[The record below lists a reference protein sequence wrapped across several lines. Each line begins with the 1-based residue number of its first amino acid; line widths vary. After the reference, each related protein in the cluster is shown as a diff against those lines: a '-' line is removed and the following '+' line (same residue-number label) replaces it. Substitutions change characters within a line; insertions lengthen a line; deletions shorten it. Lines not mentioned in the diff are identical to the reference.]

1 MGNLQI
7 VSQRSESFLSRV
19 EAGRLLA
26 RELDSLR
33 GRNAVVLGIPRGGII
48 AAGELA
54 IALDGDLE
62 E

>member
-1 MGNLQI
+1 MGKLRVI
-7 VSQRSESFLSRV
+7 SQSSAPFSNRV

-26 RELDSLR
+26 LELDPLR
-33 GRNAVVLGIPRGGII
+33 GRNSVVLGIPRGGII
-48 AAGELA
+48 AAGEPA